1 MLGLFVLWAFFFL
14 FVSGGASRSLATAR
28 CTARTS
34 TCSRRWSSP
43 GGHGSVFSPPYCPGD
58 NPIEPCFNQ
67 FKKWLKRWGDWAA
80 ENDETQ
86 VLGFALRSCVTAA
99 QVAEFHRNCGYSVR
113 LDLRV

>member
-1 MLGLFVLWAFFFL
+1 MHRTHLDLLTAMVESRGARLRFL
-14 FVSGGASRSLATAR
+14 A
-28 CTARTS
+28 
-34 TCSRRWSSP
+34 
-43 GGHGSVFSPPYCPGD
+43 PYCPGD

-99 QVAEFHRNCGYSVR
+99 QVAEFYRNCGYSVR
-113 LDLRV
+113 LDLRI